1 MDGCF
6 EDAEISVKLKGKS
19 AQPFHRVIMNLTI
32 FDQKLR
38 IELEWYEQLW
48 AFTLD
53 KLWEIPLNHII
64 SVTTD
69 EPPSSWTEIRAP
81 GTALPG
87 VIKAGT
93 YYSSRGKEFWY
104 VTRDRNYLVLALQD
118 EPYQKIVL
126 TLDQNDFWAER
137 IQQAQAS
144 SI

>member
-1 MDGCF
+1 MSGV
-6 EDAEISVKLKGKS
+6 EDAGILVKLKGQSLKRFS
-19 AQPFHRVIMNLTI
+19 GITMNLNI
-32 FDQKLR
+32 VDQKLR

-53 KLWEIPLNHII
+53 KVWQIPLNHIT
-64 SVTTD
+64 SVSTD

-104 VTRDRNYLVLALQD
+104 VTRDRDYLVLGLRD
-118 EPYQKIVL
+118 EAYQKIVL
-126 TLDQNDFWAER
+126 TLDQNQLWAER

-144 SI
+144 SL